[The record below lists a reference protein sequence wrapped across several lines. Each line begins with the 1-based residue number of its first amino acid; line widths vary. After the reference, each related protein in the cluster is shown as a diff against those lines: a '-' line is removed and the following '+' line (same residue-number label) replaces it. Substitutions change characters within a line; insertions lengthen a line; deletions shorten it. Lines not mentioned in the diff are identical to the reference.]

1 VRGWRH
7 FHIFGVSELANA
19 LVKTTQ
25 LPTWP
30 TSALPGRTTTLPPGL
45 ARYVSDAILTNAD
58 RVTL

>member
-1 VRGWRH
+1 MGAWNPKDPARA
-7 FHIFGVSELANA
+7 GVTVERAGER
-19 LVKTTQ
+19 
-25 LPTWP
+25 P